1 LIANLPPN
9 RFFNRIPMKSF
20 FSLLLASAS
29 VFAAA
34 PNVGLIDEQE
44 IFKSYAKAADLQAE
58 IRKSEESAQA
68 SVGERVK
75 VVEQLQSELV
85 AAQKRGQDPML
96 SENGKKAVEAELQQK
111 NGVFMQRRAE
121 LQNFVNE
128 ARGAIQQRV
137 GEMNK
142 QILADARAQA
152 EKVAKAKGLQVVLGK
167 SQTFYADAS
176 LDITQD
182 VLKELNAAYKSAAP
196 APAAPAAPSA
206 PAPAAPA
213 TPAPAAGDKPAAK

>member
-1 LIANLPPN
+1 MIAKPPPN
-9 RFFNRIPMKSF
+9 RFLEPILMKSF
-20 FSLLLASAS
+20 VALLLASTAA
-29 VFAAA
+29 FAAA
-34 PNVGLIDEQE
+34 PNVGFIDEQE
-44 IFKSYAKAADLQAE
+44 IFKSYAKSADLQAE

-152 EKVAKAKGLQVVLGK
+152 EKVAKAKGLQIVLGK

-182 VLKELNAAYKSAAP
+182 VLKELNAAYKATAPVAP
-196 APAAPAAPSA
+196 APAAPAAPAPSA
-206 PAPAAPA
+206 
-213 TPAPAAGDKPAAK
+213 PAPAAGDKPAAK

>member
-1 LIANLPPN
+1 
-9 RFFNRIPMKSF
+9 MKSF
-20 FSLLLASAS
+20 FALLLASAS

-34 PNVGLIDEQE
+34 PNVGLLDEQE
-44 IFKSYAKAADLQAE
+44 VFKKYAKAVDLQAE
-58 IRKSEESAQA
+58 VRKSEESAQA

-75 VVEQLQSELV
+75 VVEQLQAELV
-85 AAQKRGQDPML
+85 GVQKRGQDPML

-111 NGVFMQRRAE
+111 NITFQQRRAE

-152 EKVAKAKGLQVVLGK
+152 EKFAKAKGLQLVLGK
-167 SQTFYADAS
+167 SQAFFADAS
-176 LDITQD
+176 LDITED
-182 VLKELNAAYKSAAP
+182 VLKELNAAYKAAAPAAPAAP
-196 APAAPAAPSA
+196 APAAPAA
-206 PAPAAPA
+206 
-213 TPAPAAGDKPAAK
+213 PAPAAGDKPAAK

>member
-1 LIANLPPN
+1 MKT
-9 RFFNRIPMKSF
+9 FFA
-20 FSLLLASAS
+20 LLLASAS

-44 IFKSYAKAADLQAE
+44 IFKTYAKSADLQAE
-58 IRKSEESAQA
+58 IRKSEDAAQA

-75 VVEQLQSELV
+75 VVEQLQADLV

-111 NGVFMQRRAE
+111 NGVFQQRRAE

-152 EKVAKAKGLQVVLGK
+152 EKVAKAKGLQLVLGK
-167 SQTFYADAS
+167 SQAFFSDAS

-182 VLKELNAAYKSAAP
+182 VLKELNAAYKASAPAV
-196 APAAPAAPSA
+196 APAAPAS
-206 PAPAAPA
+206 PAA
-213 TPAPAAGDKPAAK
+213 PAPAAGDKPAAK